1 MKLGMDFPAEW
12 KTLSEQSGIAISDI
26 LYGYAVEDLMVR
38 MEKTSFHESL
48 WLMNEDVLTEEAFGK
63 NVKQSISFYYKE
75 SGRRTLDSILV
86 ETILI
91 EVKEQDRHGIFWTHT
106 VEEKDNVFFIHLEAH
121 YKDMKIPVVMILEAV
136 PENAQSPKE
145 KSMELRYVS
154 KRICKYYTYSEESIL
169 AEALFEMIRKLE
181 LVGDM
186 SSYSIVNDILKKDSI
201 SGRHILE
208 EFKFLGEKEPKVVNL
223 KRLEQIEGYQTYA
236 YMEKKW
242 QQYEKRQG
250 RTPEEWSVVLKR
262 ILKFLSPTWKAL
274 CENEIFFDDWMPEL
288 ERFLG

>member
-1 MKLGMDFPAEW
+1 MKLGMDFPLEW

-26 LYGYAVEDLMVR
+26 LYGYAIEDLMVR
-38 MEKTSFHESL
+38 LEKSSFHENM
-48 WLMNEDVLTEEAFGK
+48 WIMNEDVLTEDAFRK
-63 NVKQSISFYYKE
+63 NIKKSLSFYYKE
-75 SGRRTLDSILV
+75 SGRKTLDSILV
-86 ETILI
+86 ETFLI
-91 EVKEQDRHGIFWTHT
+91 EIKEQDRHGIFWTHT
-106 VEEKDNVFFIHLEAH
+106 VEEKDKVFFIHMEAH

-154 KRICKYYTYSEESIL
+154 KRICKYYTYSKESIL
-169 AEALFEMIRKLE
+169 AEALFEMLRKLE

-262 ILKFLSPTWKAL
+262 ILKFLGPTWKAL